1 MTDQESPDQDRR
13 TGTQSVV
20 EQMLA
25 ERQEMLVLFSKL
37 AGLEPYGSDKPSVE
51 QLKQFCQ
58 ILVDYIATAHFGIY
72 ERIAEGKERR
82 QQVVDVAASIY
93 PRVREI
99 TDEAVRFNDRYEDVS
114 GPTLPESLH
123 DDLSSLG
130 EKIAARIEL
139 EDELLAA
146 MLPS

>member
-13 TGTQSVV
+13 KGTQSVV

-37 AGLEPYGSDKPSVE
+37 AGLEPYRRGKSSVE

-82 QQVVDVAASIY
+82 QQVVDVAASMY
-93 PRVREI
+93 PRVREM
-99 TDEAVRFNDRYEDVS
+99 TDEAVRLMIVMKTS
-114 GPTLPESLH
+114 
-123 DDLSSLG
+123 
-130 EKIAARIEL
+130 AARRCPRACMTICPL
-139 EDELLAA
+139 WARRSQHA
-146 MLPS
+146 SNSRMSCW

>member
-1 MTDQESPDQDRR
+1 MTDQSPDQDRR
-13 TGTQSVV
+13 TLQSVI

-37 AGLEPYGSDKPSVE
+37 AGLEPYGGGKPSVE

-82 QQVVDVAASIY
+82 QQVVDVAASIS
-93 PRVREI
+93 
-99 TDEAVRFNDRYEDVS
+99 AC
-114 GPTLPESLH
+114 
-123 DDLSSLG
+123 
-130 EKIAARIEL
+130 ARDYRRSCAL
-139 EDELLAA
+139 
-146 MLPS
+146 

>member
-13 TGTQSVV
+13 KGAQSVV
-20 EQMLA
+20 EQKLA
-25 ERQEMLVLFSKL
+25 ERQEMLALFSKL
-37 AGLEPYGSDKPSVE
+37 AGLEPYGSGKSSVE

-93 PRVREI
+93 PRVREM

-114 GPTLPESLH
+114 GPRACMTICPLW
-123 DDLSSLG
+123 
-130 EKIAARIEL
+130 ARRSQH
-139 EDELLAA
+139 ASNSR
-146 MLPS
+146 MSCW

>member
-1 MTDQESPDQDRR
+1 MADQESPDQGRR

-37 AGLEPYGSDKPSVE
+37 AGLEHYGSGKASVE

-82 QQVVDVAASIY
+82 QQVVDVAASIC
-93 PRVREI
+93 
-99 TDEAVRFNDRYEDVS
+99 
-114 GPTLPESLH
+114 
-123 DDLSSLG
+123 
-130 EKIAARIEL
+130 ARARDYGRTCAL
-139 EDELLAA
+139 
-146 MLPS
+146 